1 MAYTTKTL
9 VRQATGFSDSTKVSD
24 TYLDAKIAGAD
35 SVIDGKVGEAYT
47 LPFAST
53 PNIIAFLSLEL
64 TTAILF
70 IDQYGEEAGD
80 KDKGWQKRMDWVMGQ
95 LEDIRTGKLKL
106 YGTDGT
112 EFARNT
118 LKSPGYFP
126 TEASSAADA
135 ENTTAAKVTMSRR
148 F

>member
-9 VRQATGFSDSTKVSD
+9 VRQASGFSDSTKVSD
-24 TYLDAKIAGAD
+24 AYLDAKIAGAD
-35 SVIDGKVGEAYT
+35 AVIDGKIGEAYT
-47 LPFAST
+47 LPLAST

-64 TTAILF
+64 TVAILF

-80 KDKGWQKRMDWVMGQ
+80 KDKGWQKRMDWIMAQ
-95 LEDIRTGKLKL
+95 LEEIRTGKIKL

-118 LKSPGYFP
+118 LKSPAYFP
-126 TEASSAADA
+126 TEASSAVDA
-135 ENTTAAKVTMSRR
+135 TDSTQPTITRTR
-148 F
+148 QF